1 MVSMLSGKEG
11 VSADGTDYVV
21 IQEFRQEEY
30 AWKRVL
36 TGIFTPPL
44 SVKYWHITSFY
55 HNDCKFNCFT
65 VYTCKYMIHNDIV
78 GASLAGLLLY

>member
-36 TGIFTPPL
+36 TGIFTQ
-44 SVKYWHITSFY
+44 
-55 HNDCKFNCFT
+55 
-65 VYTCKYMIHNDIV
+65 
-78 GASLAGLLLY
+78 